1 MAKKRKAKAASGGA
15 GKAAAEEKTA
25 GTAPWI
31 RFRAWMPA
39 ALFLLL
45 SLAYFSEVVLSGRIV
60 FGHDVGTDYHRGKEP
75 LAEKIA
81 TFQQPAWSGH
91 MGGFPRSEEIRP
103 QYFPTRLIYLFTTYQ
118 RHLAWRYVLT
128 MFLAGLAFYAY
139 LRVLGVGRGA
149 ATWGGVAYMSAPT
162 FLSFPYAGHYA
173 KMGVIA
179 LWPLMCLLLERG
191 MRQGRPIHFAGLG
204 ILIALGIYSPH
215 LQMLY
220 FALWGL
226 GFYFLYKLAVLYRE
240 GPDLRL
246 VAGRSGLF
254 ALAVALGLGLG
265 AEGLLPSYLYTKTE
279 SKRAAGTS
287 AGSGKSAAEQ
297 LQFARSW
304 SLHPEEVASL
314 VVPEFGGYDSPREGR
329 RYWGRNGMKINSEY
343 FGIGV
348 LLLALLLV
356 PEARRRPPALFM
368 GFLFVFAL
376 AYALGPYTPVHW
388 VFYHFLPGVKVLRAP
403 AMIAFLFAFPA
414 CVLAA
419 MGLDRVLRGDGE
431 SAVPVRR
438 VLVAGGVLT
447 ALALLLALAP
457 RAITEVWTA
466 LFYGD
471 IAPRSKTVLT
481 QGHSWL
487 ARGAL
492 CVALVSAACTL
503 LLCLNLRRKLAA
515 GLVIA
520 GLAALTLFDTWRIDR
535 LFLKYENPAQHRD
548 IRAENPRTREFLAS
562 EGGQFRVLPLPDYN
576 FLRRPGFHL
585 YGVELATGFHDFT
598 PRRYDRLL
606 RELAPVEHLLGAKY
620 YEGRSIPASDAE
632 LLERVH
638 PLLNLLNVRYIAVP
652 GGISLESE
660 RFPQVFAAE
669 NFRLYENPDVLPR
682 FYLAPEHQVVEEEE
696 EVVSRLLD
704 PRFDPGHTAIL
715 ERSPPA
721 PCSGS
726 AGGDPAG
733 DRIER
738 LDYDP
743 AAGHMRLEI
752 RNAGPRI
759 LVVSQ
764 NFHPNWRLF
773 VDGRST
779 ELFRA
784 NYAWTGACLPAGEHT
799 VELRYTSWT
808 VRLSRWTMTTS
819 LAALAAVVLWEW
831 RARRRVLPHRFLR
844 SVCRPG
850 RGQSVPNNV
859 SK

>member
-1 MAKKRKAKAASGGA
+1 MAKRGKISAAAPVA
-15 GKAAAEEKTA
+15 GKPADPTSLV
-25 GTAPWI
+25 
-31 RFRAWMPA
+31 RFRSWMPA

-45 SLAYFSEVVLSGRIV
+45 SLTYFSEVVLSGRIV
-60 FGHDVGTDYHRGKEP
+60 FGHDVGTDFHRGREP
-75 LAEKIA
+75 LAEKIES
-81 TFQQPAWSGH
+81 FPQPAWNDR
-91 MGGFPRSEEIRP
+91 MGGYPLSEGLRP

-128 MFLAGLAFYAY
+128 MFVAGLAIYAY
-139 LRVLGVGRGA
+139 LRVLRVGRGA
-149 ATWGGVAYMSAPT
+149 AAWAGVAYMSAPT

-179 LWPLMCLLLERG
+179 LFPLMCLLLEKG
-191 MRQGRPIHFAGLG
+191 MRDGRPIHFAGLG
-204 ILIALGIYSPH
+204 VLIALGIYSPH

-226 GFYFLYKLAVLYRE
+226 GFYFLYKLAGLYRD
-240 GPDLRL
+240 GPDLRRL
-246 VAGRSGLF
+246 AGRAGLF

-265 AEGLLPSYLYTKTE
+265 AEGLLPSYIYTQTE
-279 SKRAAGTS
+279 SKRAAGTA
-287 AGSGKSAAEQ
+287 AGSGKSAEEQ

-388 VFYHFLPGVKVLRAP
+388 VFYHLLPGVKVLRAP

-419 MGLDRVLRGDGE
+419 MGLDRVLRGNGE

-447 ALALLLALAP
+447 AAALLLALAP
-457 RAITEVWTA
+457 RALTDAWTA

-471 IAPRSKTVLT
+471 IAPRSKTVLA
-481 QGHSWL
+481 QGYSWL

-492 CVALVSAACTL
+492 DVSLVSAACTL
-503 LLCLNLRRKLAA
+503 LLCLKLRRRLGA

-548 IRAENPRTREFLAS
+548 IRAENPRTREFLES
-562 EGGQFRVLPLPDYN
+562 GGGLFRVLPLPDYN
-576 FLRRPGFHL
+576 VLKRPGFHL

-638 PLLNLLNVRYIAVP
+638 PLLNLLNVRYIAAP
-652 GGISLESE
+652 GGIVLESE
-660 RFPQVFAAE
+660 RFPQAFAAE
-669 NFRLYENPDVLPR
+669 NFRIYQNHDALPW
-682 FYLAPEHQVVEEEE
+682 FYLAPRYQVVEDEERI
-696 EVVSRLLD
+696 VPLLLD
-704 PRFDPGHTAIL
+704 RGFDPGHSAIL
-715 ERSPPA
+715 ERPPPS
-721 PCSGS
+721 PCSGAS
-726 AGGDPAG
+726 GGDRAG
-733 DRIER
+733 DRVER

-743 AAGHMRLEI
+743 AGGYIRLET
-752 RNAGPRI
+752 ASVGPRI

-764 NFHPNWRLF
+764 NFHPNWSLL
-773 VDGRST
+773 VDGLPG

-784 NYAWTGACLPAGEHT
+784 NYAWTGACLPAGEHS
-799 VELRYTSWT
+799 VELRYASWT
-808 VRLSRWTMTTS
+808 VRLSRWIMAAS
-819 LAALAAVVLWEW
+819 LAALLAVVLWEW
-831 RARRRVLPHRFLR
+831 RRW
-844 SVCRPG
+844 
-850 RGQSVPNNV
+850 RGSAGAN
-859 SK
+859 

>member
-1 MAKKRKAKAASGGA
+1 MAKKRKTNAAS
-15 GKAAAEEKTA
+15 AAEKPADFTSLV
-25 GTAPWI
+25 

-45 SLAYFSEVVLSGRIV
+45 SLAYFSEVALSGRIV
-60 FGHDVGTDYHRGKEP
+60 FGHDVGTDFHRGTEP

-81 TFQQPAWSGH
+81 AFPQPAWSDR
-91 MGGFPRSEEIRP
+91 MGGFPQSEEIRP

-128 MFLAGLAFYAY
+128 MFVAGLAIYAY
-139 LRVLGVGRGA
+139 LRALGVGRGA
-149 ATWGGVAYMSAPT
+149 SAWAGVAYMSAPT

-179 LWPLMCLLLERG
+179 LFPLMCLLLEKG
-191 MRQGRPIHFAGLG
+191 MREGRPIHFAGLG

-226 GFYFLYKLAVLYRE
+226 GFYFLYKLAGLYRE
-240 GPDLRL
+240 GPDLRRL
-246 VAGRSGLF
+246 AGRAGLF

-265 AEGLLPSYLYTKTE
+265 AEGLLPSYIYTQTE
-279 SKRAAGTS
+279 SKRAAGTA
-287 AGSGKSAAEQ
+287 AGSGRSAEEQ

-329 RYWGRNGMKINSEY
+329 RYWGRNGIKINSEY

-388 VFYHFLPGVKVLRAP
+388 VFYHLLPGVKVLRAP

-419 MGLDRVLRGDGE
+419 MGLDRVLRGGDGE

-438 VLVAGGVLT
+438 VLVPGGVLT
-447 ALALLLALAP
+447 GAAMLLALVP
-457 RAITEVWTA
+457 RVLTDAWIG

-471 IAPRSKTVLT
+471 IAPGDREVLV
-481 QGHSWL
+481 QGYSWL

-492 CVALVSAACTL
+492 YVALVAGASTL
-503 LLCLNLRRKLAA
+503 LIYLKLRVKLSE

-562 EGGQFRVLPLPDYN
+562 DGDLFRVLPLPDYN
-576 FLRRPGFHL
+576 VLKRPDFHL

-598 PRRYDRLL
+598 PRRYGRLL
-606 RELAPVEHLLGAKY
+606 RELAPAEHLLRARY
-620 YEGRSIPASDAE
+620 YEGRSIPATDAE

-638 PLLNLLNVRYIAVP
+638 PLLNLLNVRYIAAP
-652 GGISLESE
+652 GGIALKSE
-660 RFPQVFAAE
+660 RFPQAFAAE
-669 NFRLYENPDVLPR
+669 NFRLYQNPQALPW
-682 FYLAPEHQVVEEEE
+682 FYLAPQHLVVEDEERI
-696 EVVSRLLD
+696 VALLLD
-704 PRFDPGHTAIL
+704 RGFDPGHTAIL
-715 ERSPPA
+715 ERPPPS
-721 PCSGS
+721 PCSG
-726 AGGDPAG
+726 AFDGDPAS
-733 DRIER
+733 DWIKL

-743 AAGHMRLEI
+743 AGGYIRLETAS
-752 RNAGPRI
+752 AGPRV

-764 NFHPNWRLF
+764 NFHPNWSLL
-773 VDGRST
+773 VDGQPG

-799 VELRYTSWT
+799 VELRYASWT
-808 VRLSRWTMTTS
+808 VRASRWMMAAS
-819 LAALAAVVLWEW
+819 LAVMVVVLLWERLW
-831 RARRRVLPHRFLR
+831 RR
-844 SVCRPG
+844 SP
-850 RGQSVPNNV
+850 RGKNAGWIGQRKGGEV
-859 SK
+859 

>member
-1 MAKKRKAKAASGGA
+1 MAKKRKTNAAA
-15 GKAAAEEKTA
+15 AAAAAAEKTA
-25 GTAPWI
+25 DSSSLL

-45 SLAYFSEVVLSGRIV
+45 SLAYFSEVALSGRIV
-60 FGHDVGTDYHRGKEP
+60 FGHDVGTDFHRGTEP

-81 TFQQPAWSGH
+81 TFPQPAWSDR
-91 MGGFPRSEEIRP
+91 MGGFPQSEEIRP

-128 MFLAGLAFYAY
+128 MFVAGLAMYAY
-139 LRVLGVGRGA
+139 LRALGVGRGA
-149 ATWGGVAYMSAPT
+149 AVWAGVAYMSAPT

-179 LWPLMCLLLERG
+179 LFPLMCLLLEKG
-191 MRQGRPIHFAGLG
+191 MREGRPIHFAGLG

-226 GFYFLYKLAVLYRE
+226 GFYFLYKLAGLYRE
-240 GPDLRL
+240 APDWRRP
-246 VAGRSGLF
+246 AGRTGLF

-265 AEGLLPSYLYTKTE
+265 AEGLLPSYIYTQTE

-287 AGSGKSAAEQ
+287 AGSGKSAEEQ

-329 RYWGRNGMKINSEY
+329 RYWGRNAMKINSEY

-388 VFYHFLPGVKVLRAP
+388 VFYHLLPGVKVLRAP
-403 AMIAFLFAFPA
+403 AMIAFLFAFA
-414 CVLAA
+414 VCVLAA

-431 SAVPVRR
+431 SAVSVHR

-447 ALALLLALAP
+447 AAALLVALAP
-457 RAITEVWTA
+457 RALTDAWTA

-471 IAPRSKTVLT
+471 IAAGDKEILV
-481 QGHSWL
+481 QGYSWL

-492 CVALVSAACTL
+492 CVALVAAACTL
-503 LLCLNLRRKLAA
+503 LLCLKLRGKLGA
-515 GLVIA
+515 GLVVA

-548 IRAENPRTREFLAS
+548 IRAENRRTREFLAS

-576 FLRRPGFHL
+576 ILKRPGFHL
-585 YGVELATGFHDFT
+585 HGVELATGFHDFT

-606 RELAPVEHLLGAKY
+606 RELAPVEHLLRARY

-638 PLLNLLNVRYIAVP
+638 PLLNLLNVRYIAAP
-652 GGISLESE
+652 GGIALESE
-660 RFPQVFAAE
+660 RFPQIFAAE
-669 NFRLYENPDVLPR
+669 NFRLYKNPGVLPW
-682 FYLAPEHQVVEEEE
+682 FYLAPKYRVEEDEE
-696 EVVSRLLD
+696 RIVALLLD
-704 PRFDPGHTAIL
+704 RGFDPTRTAVL
-715 ERSPPA
+715 ERPPPSPCPGA
-721 PCSGS
+721 

-743 AAGHMRLEI
+743 AGGYIRLETAS
-752 RNAGPRI
+752 AGPRI

-764 NFHPNWRLF
+764 NFHSNWSLL
-773 VDGRST
+773 VDGQPA

-784 NYAWTGACLPAGEHT
+784 NYAWTGACLPAGEHS
-799 VELRYTSWT
+799 VELRYASWT
-808 VRLSRWTMTTS
+808 VRLSRWIMAAG
-819 LAALAAVVLWEW
+819 LAVLLAVGWWEL
-831 RARRRVLPHRFLR
+831 RRRR
-844 SVCRPG
+844 RPTG
-850 RGQSVPNNV
+850 AN
-859 SK
+859 

>member
-1 MAKKRKAKAASGGA
+1 MAKKRKAKAAPVGA
-15 GKAAAEEKTA
+15 GKAAAAEMTA
-25 GTAPWI
+25 GSAPWI
-31 RFRAWMPA
+31 RFRAWMPL

-60 FGHDVGTDYHRGKEP
+60 FGHDVGTDFHRGKEP
-75 LAEKIA
+75 LVEKIA
-81 TFQQPAWSGH
+81 AFPQPAWSDH

-103 QYFPTRLIYLFTTYQ
+103 QYFPTRLIYLFTTYY

-128 MFLAGLAFYAY
+128 MFLAGWGMYAY

-149 ATWGGVAYMSAPT
+149 AAWGGVAYMSAPT

-179 LWPLMCLLLERG
+179 LWPWMCLLLERG
-191 MRQGRPIHFAGLG
+191 MRGGRPAHFAGLG

-226 GFYFLYKLAVLYRE
+226 GFYFLYMLAVLYRE
-240 GPDLRL
+240 GRDLRL
-246 VAGRSGLF
+246 VARRSGLF
-254 ALAVALGLGLG
+254 ALAVVLGLGLG

-279 SKRAAGTS
+279 SKRAEGTS
-287 AGSGKSAAEQ
+287 AGSGKSAEEQ

-376 AYALGPYTPVHW
+376 AYAMGPYTPVHW
-388 VFYHFLPGVKVLRAP
+388 VFYHLLPGVKVLRAP

-419 MGLDRVLRGDGE
+419 MGLDRVLRGEGE
-431 SAVPVRR
+431 SAVLIRR
-438 VLVAGGVLT
+438 VLVVGGVLT
-447 ALALLLALAP
+447 AAALLVALAP
-457 RAITEVWTA
+457 RAVTDAWIA
-466 LFYGD
+466 LLYGN
-471 IAPRSKTVLT
+471 IAPGGREVLA
-481 QGHSWL
+481 QGYAWL

-492 CVALVSAACTL
+492 CVALVAAASTL
-503 LLCLNLRRKLAA
+503 LLCLKLRRKVGA
-515 GLVIA
+515 GLVLA
-520 GLAALTLFDTWRIDR
+520 GLVALALFDTWRIDR

-548 IRAENPRTREFLAS
+548 IRAENPRTREFLKR
-562 EGGQFRVLPLPDYN
+562 GGGRFRVLPMPDYTV
-576 FLRRPGFHL
+576 LKRSGFHL

-606 RELAPVEHLLGAKY
+606 RELAPVEHLLRAKY
-620 YEGRSIPASDAE
+620 YDGRSVPASDAE

-638 PLLNLLNVRYIAVP
+638 PLLNLLNVRYIAAP

-660 RFPQVFAAE
+660 RFPQAFAAE
-669 NFRLYENPDVLPR
+669 NFRLYENPDALPW
-682 FYLAPEHQVVEEEE
+682 FYLAPEHRVAEEEE

-704 PRFDPGHTAIL
+704 PRFDPRHTVLL
-715 ERSPPA
+715 ERPPPA
-721 PCSGS
+721 PCSG
-726 AGGDPAG
+726 APGGDPAG

-743 AAGHMRLEI
+743 AAGYIRLETAS
-752 RNAGPRI
+752 AGPRI

-764 NFHPNWRLF
+764 NFHPNWSLW
-773 VDGRST
+773 VDDQPG

-784 NYAWTGACLPAGEHT
+784 NYAWTGACLPPGEHT
-799 VELRYTSWT
+799 VELRYSSWT
-808 VRLSRWTMTTS
+808 VRLSRWIM
-819 LAALAAVVLWEW
+819 AAGWAVLLGMVLWEW
-831 RARRRVLPHRFLR
+831 R
-844 SVCRPG
+844 G
-850 RGQSVPNNV
+850 RGRPWRCG
-859 SK
+859 

>member
-191 MRQGRPIHFAGLG
+191 MREGRPIHFAGLG

-297 LQFARSW
+297 LKFARSW

-388 VFYHFLPGVKVLRAP
+388 VFYHLLPGVKVLRAP

-419 MGLDRVLRGDGE
+419 MGLDRVLRGEGE

-447 ALALLLALAP
+447 AAALLLAMAP
-457 RAITEVWTA
+457 RALTDAWIA
-466 LFYGD
+466 LLYGD
-471 IAPRSKTVLT
+471 IAPGDREDLA
-481 QGHSWL
+481 QGYSWL

-492 CVALVSAACTL
+492 CVALVAAAGTL
-503 LLCLNLRRKLAA
+503 LICLKLRRKLST
-515 GLVIA
+515 GLVLT
-520 GLAALTLFDTWRIDR
+520 GLVALALLDTWRIDR
-535 LFLKYENPAQHRD
+535 LFLKYENPARHRD
-548 IRAENPRTREFLAS
+548 IRTENRRTRAFLERDA
-562 EGGQFRVLPLPDYN
+562 ELFRVLPLPDHN
-576 FLRRPGFHL
+576 VLQRPGFHL

-606 RELAPVEHLLGAKY
+606 RELAPVEQLLAAKY
-620 YEGRSIPASDAE
+620 YERRSIPVSDAE

-638 PLLNLLNVRYIAVP
+638 PLLNLLNVRYIAAP
-652 GGISLESE
+652 GGIVLESE
-660 RFPQVFAAE
+660 RFPQAFAAE
-669 NFRLYENPDVLPR
+669 NFRLYRNPDALPW
-682 FYLAPEHQVVEEEE
+682 FYLAAVHQIVEEEE
-696 EVVSRLLD
+696 EIVSRLRD
-704 PRFDPGHTAIL
+704 CRFDPGHTAIL
-715 ERSPPA
+715 ERVPPA
-721 PCSGS
+721 PCAGTSG
-726 AGGDPAG
+726 ADTAG
-733 DRIER
+733 DRIEF
-738 LDYDP
+738 LDYDL
-743 AAGHMRLEI
+743 AAGRIRL
-752 RNAGPRI
+752 RTRSDDPRI

-764 NFHPNWRLF
+764 NFHNNWHLF
-773 VDGRST
+773 VDGRPG

-784 NYAWTGACLPAGEHT
+784 NYAWTGACVPAGEHT
-799 VELRYTSWT
+799 VELRYFSWT
-808 VRLSRWTMTTS
+808 VVAARWIMAAS
-819 LAALAAVVLWEW
+819 LAAMLAVVLWEW
-831 RARRRVLPHRFLR
+831 WGRRRPAT
-844 SVCRPG
+844 RP
-850 RGQSVPNNV
+850 S
-859 SK
+859 SSAS